1 MASPRPSRLAAL
13 AAVTLAAA
21 FAKATSIVPPE
32 NLGELARMSDAVVL
46 AQAGSSSAVPAGPL
60 LFTHTTFRVMEAVTG
75 PLSTGDHIKVRV
87 PGGDLADSG
96 WLVPGAPRFDPGQV
110 YLLFL
115 HRKNTGQWL
124 PQAMAY
130 GLLRRVAGR
139 DGSILLAPVPEA
151 ADVEPFPRPDGILPE
166 KVETYREATLVAHLR
181 AVASGSA
188 EWSARRVLA
197 AGDQVPIE
205 VQAQSVPSSCRYIT
219 APNPPSPTPPP
230 PFPRWPYNTSSSPG
244 QVNIYYSPSGGDASV
259 SGGGIAQL
267 QGAVNGW
274 MGIPNIS
281 LDLAYAGLKSGYTMS
296 CTDTSCM
303 SGSDPIPCYGD
314 FANAGVVVFND
325 PCGEVPA
332 GTELGFGGPW
342 WGSTH
347 TFDGFTWDS
356 IVSQFVVVSA
366 KAASGLGGNLTS
378 YQEMLTHEL
387 GHGLGYGHSA
397 DSSSVMYYLCCNPID
412 STDVSCTQYTYP
424 GSGPTPTPTRTFT
437 PTGPTPTPT
446 WTPTAGPSPTPTWTP
461 TPGPSPTPTPTTAAA
476 PPAPPTGVSAS
487 DGAYANEVRVTWNP
501 SASATAYQVWRN
513 TANDSSTATY
523 LSGTSGTLYDDA
535 TASPGVVYD
544 YWVRAG
550 NGAGWSGFS
559 SPDTGYSGTT
569 TPTPAAPTATPT
581 ATPTP
586 IPTSPGPTPSIT
598 PTPTPGGL
606 AASFTWTPIAP
617 ATGQRTQFTD
627 TSTGVPRSWQWT
639 FGDGS
644 ASTDRNP
651 VHAWAKWGTYTVTL
665 AVGNGSTTV
674 QSSTTIKVDARARRH
689 LS

>member
-75 PLSTGDHIKVRV
+75 TLSTGDHIEVRV

-281 LDLAYAGLKSGYTMS
+281 LDLAYAGLKSGYTMRANPPS
-296 CTDTSCM
+296 PPSCM
-303 SGSDPIPCYGD
+303 TGSRPRPLLQRLRERGGRRLQRSLRRSSCRHGTRLWRSLVGLHSHVRRLHVGLDRLAVRRRIRQGVLRPGRQPHLLPGD
-314 FANAGVVVFND
+314 AHPRTGPRAGLR
-325 PCGEVPA
+325 A
-332 GTELGFGGPW
+332 LRR
-342 WGSTH
+342 
-347 TFDGFTWDS
+347 
-356 IVSQFVVVSA
+356 
-366 KAASGLGGNLTS
+366 LL
-378 YQEMLTHEL
+378 L
-387 GHGLGYGHSA
+387 GHVL
-397 DSSSVMYYLCCNPID
+397 
-412 STDVSCTQYTYP
+412 
-424 GSGPTPTPTRTFT
+424 
-437 PTGPTPTPT
+437 
-446 WTPTAGPSPTPTWTP
+446 
-461 TPGPSPTPTPTTAAA
+461 
-476 PPAPPTGVSAS
+476 
-487 DGAYANEVRVTWNP
+487 
-501 SASATAYQVWRN
+501 
-513 TANDSSTATY
+513 
-523 LSGTSGTLYDDA
+523 
-535 TASPGVVYD
+535 
-544 YWVRAG
+544 
-550 NGAGWSGFS
+550 
-559 SPDTGYSGTT
+559 
-569 TPTPAAPTATPT
+569 
-581 ATPTP
+581 
-586 IPTSPGPTPSIT
+586 
-598 PTPTPGGL
+598 
-606 AASFTWTPIAP
+606 
-617 ATGQRTQFTD
+617 
-627 TSTGVPRSWQWT
+627 
-639 FGDGS
+639 
-644 ASTDRNP
+644 P
-651 VHAWAKWGTYTVTL
+651 VLQPHRF
-665 AVGNGSTTV
+665 
-674 QSSTTIKVDARARRH
+674 D
-689 LS
+689 